1 MPGLEVISRYT
12 TNIDSGNLFSTDSN
26 GRGMIQRQRDFRE
39 TWTLN
44 LTEPVSANYYPVV
57 SRMAMEEGNSVR
69 VDKKQA
75 WVMTDRAE
83 GGSSLQAGQ
92 MELMLHRRLFN
103 DDAFGVG
110 EPLNET
116 AFGRGL
122 VVRGVHKLLLC
133 TEDCEVKNTELTSW
147 ADTNF
152 NLHLVL
158 LKGSQQ
164 DRGGGPAHETSRL
177 LRRLLRKSSVSGP
190 L

>member
-1 MPGLEVISRYT
+1 
-12 TNIDSGNLFSTDSN
+12 
-26 GRGMIQRQRDFRE
+26 
-39 TWTLN
+39 
-44 LTEPVSANYYPVV
+44 
-57 SRMAMEEGNSVR
+57 MALEEGNSVR

-133 TEDCEVKNTELTSW
+133 TEDCEVKNPQFSPCSAERSPAGPWLRTS
-147 ADTNF
+147 
-152 NLHLVL
+152 
-158 LKGSQQ
+158 S
-164 DRGGGPAHETSRL
+164 
-177 LRRLLRKSSVSGP
+177 
-190 L
+190 